1 MLVDTHC
8 HLTADKFSADRAD
21 MIQRI
26 SDAGVV
32 GVPHPHTGETVK
44 AFVVAEDGYELEE
57 DDLID
62 WCASELARYKC
73 PTKVDQIDEI
83 PRGLGGKIQRR
94 ELLGPLG

>member
-1 MLVDTHC
+1 MSG
-8 HLTADKFSADRAD
+8 SA
-21 MIQRI
+21 
-26 SDAGVV
+26 SGSTSGVV
-32 GVPHPHTGETVK
+32 SSAVSGVASESTSGVPHPHTGETVK

-62 WCASELARYKC
+62 WCATELARYKC
-73 PTKVDQIDEI
+73 PSKVDQIDEI